1 MSNDYFN
8 PSGTPA
14 QGSGVDSSPVR
25 AELLA
30 IGAGFNKLP
39 SLTGNAYKVV
49 YVNASGSALDAIG
62 GNGLLK
68 LSSSGVPTI
77 AVAGTDYI
85 ADIAATTHAASSKAT
100 PVDADEVGLV
110 DSADSNVLKKL
121 TWANIKA
128 TLKTYFDPIYAAI
141 AGSVSQAFSASQIE
155 LGNASDTTL
164 TRVSAG
170 VIAVEGNTVAMLA
183 SSQNYTAPQRSAILT
198 DNDGSFDLSAKQNF
212 KCTPS
217 AGFTLT
223 FTNQAD
229 GLAGSVLLVNGSNYA
244 VAAHANTKISSTAL
258 SRISVTGTYRI
269 DYMSDGTNCYCTA
282 SESLA

>member
-1 MSNDYFN
+1 MSNDFYN

-14 QGSGVDSSPVR
+14 QASGVDSAPLRS
-25 AELLA
+25 ELNA
-30 IGAGFNKLP
+30 VAAGFNKMPGLV
-39 SLTGNAYKVV
+39 SNNYKIV
-49 YVNASGSALDAIG
+49 YVNASGSALDAVG
-62 GNGLLK
+62 GDGLLK
-68 LSSSGVPTI
+68 LSTTGVPSI
-77 AVAGTDYI
+77 AVAGTDYV
-85 ADIAATTHAASSKAT
+85 ADIAATVHAASSKAT
-100 PVDADEVGLV
+100 PVDADEIGLV
-110 DSADSNVLKKL
+110 DSAAGNTLKKL
-121 TWANIKA
+121 TWANVKA
-128 TLKTYFDPIYAAI
+128 TLNTLYAAV
-141 AGSVSQAFSASQIE
+141 AGSVSQAFSVSQLE

-183 SSQNYTAPQRSAILT
+183 ASQNYTAPQRSAILT

-244 VAAHANTKISSTAL
+244 VAAHANTKISSTSL
-258 SRISVTGTYRI
+258 SRISATGTYRI
-269 DYMSDGTNCYCTA
+269 DYLSDGTNCYCTA
-282 SESLA
+282 SEALA

>member
-1 MSNDYFN
+1 MSNDFYN

-14 QGSGVDSSPVR
+14 QGSGVDSAPLRS
-25 AELLA
+25 ELNA
-30 IGAGFNKLP
+30 VAAGFNKMPGLV
-39 SLTGNAYKVV
+39 SNNYKIV
-49 YVNASGSALDAIG
+49 YVNASGSALDAVG
-62 GNGLLK
+62 GDGLLK
-68 LSSSGVPTI
+68 LSTTGVPSI
-77 AVAGTDYI
+77 AVPGTDYV
-85 ADIAATTHAASSKAT
+85 ADIAATVHAASSKTT
-100 PVDADEVGLV
+100 PVDADEIGLV
-110 DSADSNVLKKL
+110 DSAAGNVLKKL
-121 TWANIKA
+121 TLANFKA
-128 TLKTYFDPIYAAI
+128 WLKTYFDPIYAAI

-183 SSQNYTAPQRSAILT
+183 LSQNYTAPQRSAILT

-258 SRISVTGTYRI
+258 SRISATGTYRI

-282 SESLA
+282 SEALA